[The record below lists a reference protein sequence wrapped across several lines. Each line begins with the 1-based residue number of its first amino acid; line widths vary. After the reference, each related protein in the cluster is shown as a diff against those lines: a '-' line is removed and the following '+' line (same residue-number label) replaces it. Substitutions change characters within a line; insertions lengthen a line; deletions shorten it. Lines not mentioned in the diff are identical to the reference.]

1 MVLVDTS
8 VWVEHLREGTIGLE
22 ELLDDGQVICH
33 PFIIG
38 ELACGNLKNRG
49 EVLSLLQ
56 VLPMAIRVEHEE
68 VMQFI
73 ENNNLMGKGLGYI
86 DMHLLA
92 SAILTKVPLWTRDR
106 KLKEISSKKEQPNP
120 VDVEYAAL
128 ISTVRAFF
136 FHFIPTFSRI
146 NPATKK

>member
-38 ELACGNLKNRG
+38 ELACGNLKNRS

-56 VLPMAIRVEHEE
+56 ALPMAIRVEHEE

-92 SAILTKVPLWTRDR
+92 AAILTKVPLWTHDR
-106 KLKEISSKKEQPNP
+106 KLKEISSKLNL
-120 VDVEYAAL
+120 EY
-128 ISTVRAFF
+128 
-136 FHFIPTFSRI
+136 
-146 NPATKK
+146 